1 MATPTPDITYI
12 FLAAI
17 KGKHKEMLPKPW
29 VGFVSCLVGHL
40 LYLYNDLPFPM
51 TTSGK
56 DAHSKAL
63 ENLIESNS
71 YVAAWIGEEFE
82 GERTRGPFTL
92 HPKLSRHY

>member
-17 KGKHKEMLPKPW
+17 KGKHKEKLPEPR

-63 ENLIESNS
+63 ENLIESNG
-71 YVAAWIGEEFE
+71 YVAAWIGV
-82 GERTRGPFTL
+82 
-92 HPKLSRHY
+92 